1 VGVLFGTGAEA
12 DLKDSSTE
20 IMWVTEGGL
29 GLPSREYYFDAD
41 KVGLILV
48 FGRDL
53 ALGAA
58 ASRQKGKP
66 KGPRRVMQAFKK
78 FAQLRSHGT
87 CSTAMCLC

>member
-41 KVGLILV
+41 KVSNV

-53 ALGAA
+53 ALAAA
-58 ASRQKGKP
+58 ASRQKENQRALDG
-66 KGPRRVMQAFKK
+66 
-78 FAQLRSHGT
+78 
-87 CSTAMCLC
+87 